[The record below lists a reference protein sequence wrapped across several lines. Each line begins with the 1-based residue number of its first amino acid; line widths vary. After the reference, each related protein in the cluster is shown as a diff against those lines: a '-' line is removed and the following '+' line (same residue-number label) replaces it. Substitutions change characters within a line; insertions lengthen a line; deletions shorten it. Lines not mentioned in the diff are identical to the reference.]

1 MHGRGMQSWP
11 ALFLALKFLRPRR
24 SFVSIITI
32 LSWLGVVAGVLVLI
46 VVQSVMSG
54 FEDELTRK
62 VIGFQSHLTVAGNS
76 PLRDPGAL
84 LEQIRQEPEVAGA
97 TPSVL
102 GPVLA
107 ETHSRI
113 STPRIKGWD
122 AVSAP
127 AVIPLPECVVEGT
140 WSPGPDTLV
149 VGSEWAKA
157 NRVELGTEVNLLAPL
172 QFKEMLG
179 AKTPGAALPK
189 KIPLPRTF
197 RVAGIF
203 TTGMFDYDSD
213 YLITDLFTAQELY
226 AVQGSVHGIAIKLKD
241 PDRASEVAEELR
253 AKLGADVRILTW
265 MDHNQRLFAAV
276 AVERRVMSF
285 LLFFVM
291 VVAALGLSGTL
302 ITVTVQRSKA
312 IGTLAAL
319 GATPVQI
326 AMVFT
331 MYGVVVGVLGSVAGV
346 VGAWVV
352 LANRNA
358 LSHAIGKV
366 TGQDLFPAE
375 IYHFA
380 SLPARYDGTVFLGV
394 ALAGLLL
401 SILAAL
407 VPAWVASHE
416 EPSAN
421 LRRS

>member
-1 MHGRGMQSWP
+1 M
-11 ALFLALKFLRPRR
+11 
-24 SFVSIITI
+24 ITI

-46 VVQSVMSG
+46 VVQSVMKG

-62 VIGFQSHLTVAGNS
+62 VIGFQSHLTVAGNA
-76 PLRDPGAL
+76 PLREPASL
-84 LEQIRQEPEVAGA
+84 LEQIRQEPGVVGA

-107 ETHSRI
+107 ETRSRI

-122 AVSAP
+122 ADSAP
-127 AVIPLPECVVEGT
+127 AVIPLQECVVEGT

-157 NRVELGTEVNLLAPL
+157 NRVELGTEVNLLAPQ

-179 AKTPGAALPK
+179 SKTPGAAMPK

-203 TTGMFDYDSD
+203 TTGMFDYDSE

-226 AVQGSVHGIAIKLKD
+226 AVPGSIHGIAIKLKN
-241 PDRASEVAEELR
+241 PDRAAEVGERIKE
-253 AKLGADVRILTW
+253 KLGPDIRVLTW

-276 AVERRVMSF
+276 AAERRVMSF

-291 VVAALGLSGTL
+291 VVAAMGLSGTL

-319 GATPVQI
+319 GATPRQI
-326 AMVFT
+326 ATVFT
-331 MYGVVVGVLGSVAGV
+331 MYGVVVGVLGSLAGA

-352 LANRNA
+352 LANRNT
-358 LSHAIGKV
+358 LSHLIGRL

-380 SLPARYDGTVFLGV
+380 SLPARYDGAVFLGV
-394 ALAGLLL
+394 SLAGLVL
-401 SILAAL
+401 SVLAAL
-407 VPAWVASHE
+407 VPAWVASHA
-416 EPSAN
+416 EPSTN